1 MRPSG
6 RRRKDVS
13 VGMTGEWNALPS
25 ANSLWAA
32 TAEPARDFP
41 VLAGEHQADVVII
54 GAGYTGLSAAHHVAQ
69 SGLSPVVLEA
79 NRPGWGASGRNGG
92 VITAKFRLSFRQID
106 AVHGRGMAR
115 RMYEIAHES
124 TDIVEELVSE
134 FGITSANLTRTG
146 QVKAAHN
153 ETTLR
158 AAIDEANWM
167 TREMGSAEVRILD
180 RGGVREET
188 GSDVFV
194 GGVLNPG
201 SGGIHPLNYLRGLA
215 DGLARRGAP
224 IFQESPVMKLRRD
237 TDGIVAETPR
247 GVVRA
252 RQAIIATNSYSDL
265 TGATAQLQRTLI
277 PFRSAII
284 ATDKLPR
291 NLAGKLMPT
300 GRTYTET
307 KRMMR
312 WFRMVD
318 NRVIFG
324 GRGAFGKQDSQ
335 AAFDALRKAMVG
347 IFPDLADVPLAYTW
361 SGLVGMTLDSVP
373 HIGRLDD
380 RTLFSVGYNGAG
392 VAMSSLMG
400 RYLAALVRGET
411 PELALLDARR
421 MKAIPFYPLREPAV
435 RMVAGWYQFLDAI
448 GQ

>member
-1 MRPSG
+1 MTRG
-6 RRRKDVS
+6 WS
-13 VGMTGEWNALPS
+13 VLPS
-25 ANSLWAA
+25 ANSLWEA
-32 TAEPARDFP
+32 TAEPARAFR
-41 VLAGEHQADVVII
+41 VLSGEQQADVAII
-54 GAGYTGLSAAHHVAQ
+54 GAGYTGLSAAHHIAK
-69 SGLSPVVLEA
+69 SGLSPIVLEA

-92 VITAKFRLSFRQID
+92 VITAKFRLSFREID
-106 AVHGRGMAR
+106 AVHGRAMAQ

-124 TDIVEELVSE
+124 TDIVEELVAE
-134 FGITSANLTRTG
+134 FGIASAALTRTG

-153 ETTLR
+153 ETALK

-167 TREMGSAEVRILD
+167 RREMGDAEVRILD
-180 RGGVREET
+180 KREVREET
-188 GSDVFV
+188 GSDNFV

-215 DGLARRGAP
+215 EGVARCGVP
-224 IFQESPVMKLRRD
+224 IFQESPVVELRREQ
-237 TDGIVAETPR
+237 DGIIAETPQ
-247 GVVRA
+247 GAVRA
-252 RQAIIATNSYSDL
+252 KQAIIATNSYSDL
-265 TGATAQLQRTLI
+265 TGATAHMQRTLI

-284 ATDKLPR
+284 ATDQLPG

-312 WFRMVD
+312 WFRVVD
-318 NRVIFG
+318 NRVMFG
-324 GRGAFGKQDSQ
+324 GRGAFGKQDSE
-335 AAFDALRKAMVG
+335 AAFHALRKAMVG
-347 IFPDLADVPLAYTW
+347 IFPDLADLPLAYRW

-380 RTLFSVGYNGAG
+380 RTLVSMGYNGAG

-400 RYLAALVRGET
+400 RYLAAFVRGET
-411 PELALLDARR
+411 PEVGLLDLRR
-421 MKAIPFYPLREPAV
+421 MKSIPFYPLREPAV

>member
-1 MRPSG
+1 MTRDWSARPS
-6 RRRKDVS
+6 V
-13 VGMTGEWNALPS
+13 
-25 ANSLWAA
+25 NSLWEA
-32 TAEPARDFP
+32 TAEPAREFP
-41 VLAGEHQADVVII
+41 VLSGEQQADVVII
-54 GAGYTGLSAAHHVAQ
+54 GAGYTGLSAAHHIAK
-69 SGLSPVVLEA
+69 SGLAPIVLEA

-92 VITAKFRLSFRQID
+92 VITAKFRLSFREID
-106 AVHGRGMAR
+106 ATHGRAIAK

-124 TDIVEELVSE
+124 SDMVEELVSE

-153 ETTLR
+153 ETTLK
-158 AAIDEANWM
+158 AAIGEANWM
-167 TREMGSAEVRILD
+167 AREMGSAEVRILD
-180 RGGVREET
+180 KREVRDET
-188 GSDVFV
+188 GSDIFV

-215 DGLARRGAP
+215 DGVARRGIP
-224 IFQESPVMKLRRD
+224 IFQESPVLKLRHEN
-237 TDGIVAETPR
+237 DGIVAETPQ
-247 GVVRA
+247 GAVRA

-265 TGATAQLQRTLI
+265 TGATAHMQRTLI
-277 PFRSAII
+277 PFRSAIV
-284 ATDKLPR
+284 ATEQLPR

-318 NRVIFG
+318 NRLIFG
-324 GRGAFGKQDSQ
+324 GRGAFGKRDSEI
-335 AAFDALRKAMVG
+335 AFDALRKAMVG
-347 IFPDLADVPLAYTW
+347 IFPDLADVPLAYKW

-373 HIGRLDD
+373 HIGRIDD
-380 RTLFSVGYNGAG
+380 RTLVSMGYNGAG

-400 RYLAALVRGET
+400 RYLTAFVRGET
-411 PELALLDARR
+411 PDVGLLDVSR

>member
-1 MRPSG
+1 MTRDWSAMPS
-6 RRRKDVS
+6 V
-13 VGMTGEWNALPS
+13 
-25 ANSLWAA
+25 NSLWEA

-41 VLAGEHQADVVII
+41 VLSGEHQADVVII
-54 GAGYTGLSAAHHVAQ
+54 GAGYTGLSAAHHVAKD
-69 SGLSPVVLEA
+69 GLAPIVLEA

-92 VITAKFRLSFRQID
+92 VITAKFRLSFREID
-106 AVHGRGMAR
+106 AAHGRAMAK

-153 ETTLR
+153 ETTLK

-180 RGGVREET
+180 KQGVRDET
-188 GSDVFV
+188 GSDIFV

-215 DGLARRGAP
+215 DGVARRGVP
-224 IFQESPVMKLRRD
+224 VFQQSPVIRLRREK
-237 TDGIVAETPR
+237 DGIVAETPQ
-247 GVVRA
+247 GMVRA
-252 RQAIIATNSYSDL
+252 KQAIIATNSYSDL
-265 TGATAQLQRTLI
+265 TGETSHLQRTLI
-277 PFRSAII
+277 PFRSAMV
-284 ATDKLPR
+284 ATEQLPR

-324 GRGAFGKQDSQ
+324 GRGAFGKQDSE

-347 IFPDLADVPLAYTW
+347 IFPDLADVPLAYRW
-361 SGLVGMTLDSVP
+361 SGLVAMTLDSVP

-400 RYLAALVRGET
+400 RYLAAFVRGEM
-411 PELALLDARR
+411 PEVGLLDAKR
-421 MKAIPFYPLREPAV
+421 MKTIPFYPLREPAV

>member
-1 MRPSG
+1 
-6 RRRKDVS
+6 
-13 VGMTGEWNALPS
+13 MTRDWRALPS
-25 ANSLWAA
+25 ANSLWEA
-32 TAEPARDFP
+32 TAEPARAFP
-41 VLAGEHQADVVII
+41 VLSGEQQADVVII
-54 GAGYTGLSAAHHVAQ
+54 GAGYTGLSAAHHIAR

-92 VITAKFRLSFRQID
+92 VITAKFRLSFREID
-106 AVHGRGMAR
+106 AAHGRAMAR

-124 TDIVEELVSE
+124 TNMVEELVSE
-134 FGITSANLTRTG
+134 FDITSANLTRTG

-153 ETTLR
+153 KTTLK

-167 TREMGSAEVRILD
+167 TREMGSAAVRILD
-180 RGGVREET
+180 RGQVREET
-188 GSDVFV
+188 GSDIFV

-215 DGLARRGAP
+215 NGVASRGVP
-224 IFQESPVMKLRRD
+224 IFEQSPVTKLRREK
-237 TDGIVAETPR
+237 DGIVAETPH
-247 GVVRA
+247 GAVRA
-252 RQAIIATNSYSDL
+252 KQAIIATNSYSDL
-265 TGATAQLQRTLI
+265 TGATAHLQRTLI
-277 PFRSAII
+277 PFRSAMI
-284 ATDKLPR
+284 ATERLPG

-347 IFPDLADVPLAYTW
+347 IFPDLADVPLAYKW
-361 SGLVGMTLDSVP
+361 SGLVAMTLDSMP
-373 HIGRLDD
+373 HIGRLDE
-380 RTLFSVGYNGAG
+380 RTLFSLGYNGAG

-400 RYLAALVRGET
+400 RYLAAFVRGET
-411 PELALLDARR
+411 PDVGLLDARR

-448 GQ
+448 GR

>member
-1 MRPSG
+1 
-6 RRRKDVS
+6 
-13 VGMTGEWNALPS
+13 MTRDWRALPP
-25 ANSLWAA
+25 ANSLWEA
-32 TAEPARDFP
+32 TAEPARAFP
-41 VLAGEHQADVVII
+41 VMSGEQQADVVII
-54 GAGYTGLSAAHHVAQ
+54 GAGYTGLSAAHHIAK

-92 VITAKFRLSFRQID
+92 VITAKFRLSFREID
-106 AVHGRGMAR
+106 AVHGRAVAK

-124 TDIVEELVSE
+124 TDMVEELVSE
-134 FGITSANLTRTG
+134 YGIASANLTRTG

-153 ETTLR
+153 ETTLK

-167 TREMGSAEVRILD
+167 AREMGSAETRILD
-180 RGGVREET
+180 KHGVRDET
-188 GSDVFV
+188 GSDIFV

-215 DGLARRGAP
+215 DGVARRGVP
-224 IFQESPVMKLRRD
+224 IFQESPVMRLRRAG
-237 TDGIVAETPR
+237 DGVVAETPQ
-247 GVVRA
+247 GAVRA
-252 RQAIIATNSYSDL
+252 KQVIIATNSYSDL
-265 TGATAQLQRTLI
+265 TGATAQMQRTLI
-277 PFRSAII
+277 PFRSALI
-284 ATDKLPR
+284 ATEKLPR

-312 WFRMVD
+312 WFRMVN

-347 IFPDLADVPLAYTW
+347 IFPDLAEVPLEYKW
-361 SGLVGMTLDSVP
+361 SGLVAMTLDSVP
-373 HIGRLDD
+373 HIGRIDD
-380 RTLFSVGYNGAG
+380 RTLVSLGYNGAG

-400 RYLAALVRGET
+400 RYLAAFVRGER
-411 PELALLDARR
+411 PDVGLLDVSR
-421 MKAIPFYPLREPAV
+421 MKPIPFYPLREPAV

-448 GQ
+448 GR

>member
-1 MRPSG
+1 
-6 RRRKDVS
+6 
-13 VGMTGEWNALPS
+13 MTRDWSALPS
-25 ANSLWAA
+25 ANSLWEA
-32 TAEPARDFP
+32 TAVPARDYP
-41 VLAGEHQADVVII
+41 VLSGEQQADVVII
-54 GAGYTGLSAAHHVAQ
+54 GAGYTGLSAAHHIAK

-92 VITAKFRLSFRQID
+92 VITAKFRLSFREID
-106 AVHGRGMAR
+106 AAHGRAMAR

-124 TDIVEELVSE
+124 TDMVEELVSE

-153 ETTLR
+153 ETTLK

-180 RGGVREET
+180 KGQVRDET
-188 GSDVFV
+188 GSDIFV

-215 DGLARRGAP
+215 DGVARRGVP
-224 IFQESPVMKLRRD
+224 VFQQSPVVKLRREK
-237 TDGIVAETPR
+237 DGIVAETPQ
-247 GVVRA
+247 GAVRA

-265 TGATAQLQRTLI
+265 TSATAHLQRTLI
-277 PFRSAII
+277 PFRSAMV
-284 ATDKLPR
+284 ATDRLPG
-291 NLAGKLMPT
+291 NLAGRLMPT

-347 IFPDLADVPLAYTW
+347 IFPDLADIPLAYKW
-361 SGLVGMTLDSVP
+361 SGLVAMTLDSVP
-373 HIGRLDD
+373 HVGRLDD
-380 RTLFSVGYNGAG
+380 RTLVSLGYNGAG

-400 RYLAALVRGET
+400 RYLAAFVRGET
-411 PELALLDARR
+411 PDVGLLDVRR
-421 MKAIPFYPLREPAV
+421 MKSIPFYPLREPAV
-435 RMVAGWYQFLDAI
+435 RLVAGWYQFLDAI
-448 GQ
+448 GR

>member
-1 MRPSG
+1 
-6 RRRKDVS
+6 
-13 VGMTGEWNALPS
+13 MTRDRSALPS
-25 ANSLWAA
+25 ANSLWEA
-32 TAEPARDFP
+32 TAEPARDYP
-41 VLAGEHQADVVII
+41 VLSGECQADVVII
-54 GAGYTGLSAAHHVAQ
+54 GAGYTGLSAAHHVAK

-92 VITAKFRLSFRQID
+92 VITAKFRLSFREID
-106 AVHGRGMAR
+106 AVHGRAMAR

-124 TDIVEELVSE
+124 TDMVEELVSE
-134 FGITSANLTRTG
+134 FGIAGANLTRTG

-158 AAIDEANWM
+158 AAIEEANWM

-180 RGGVREET
+180 KNGVREET
-188 GSDVFV
+188 GSDIFV

-215 DGLARRGAP
+215 DGLARRGVP
-224 IFQESPVMKLRRD
+224 IYQQSPVTELRRED
-237 TDGIVAETPR
+237 GGIVAETPR
-247 GVVRA
+247 GTIRA
-252 RQAIIATNSYSDL
+252 KQAIIATNSYSDL
-265 TGATAQLQRTLI
+265 TSATAHLQRTLI
-277 PFRSAII
+277 PFRSAMV
-284 ATDKLPR
+284 ATEKLPR

-324 GRGAFGKQDSQ
+324 GRGAFGKEDSQ

-347 IFPDLADVPLAYTW
+347 IFPDLADIRLEYSW
-361 SGLVGMTLDSVP
+361 SGLVAMTLDSVP
-373 HIGRLDD
+373 HIGRLDE
-380 RTLFSVGYNGAG
+380 RTLVSMGYNGAG

-411 PELALLDARR
+411 PDVGLLDVRR
-421 MKAIPFYPLREPAV
+421 MKTIPFYPLREPAV

-448 GQ
+448 GR

>member
-1 MRPSG
+1 
-6 RRRKDVS
+6 
-13 VGMTGEWNALPS
+13 MTRDWSALPS
-25 ANSLWAA
+25 ANSLWEA
-32 TAEPARDFP
+32 TAAPARDFP
-41 VLAGEHQADVVII
+41 VLSGEQQADVVIV
-54 GAGYTGLSAAHHVAQ
+54 GAGYTGLSAAHHMAK
-69 SGLSPVVLEA
+69 SGLAPIVLEA

-92 VITAKFRLSFRQID
+92 VITAKFRLSFREID
-106 AVHGRGMAR
+106 AAHGRAMAK

-124 TDIVEELVSE
+124 TDMVEELVSE
-134 FGITSANLTRTG
+134 YGITRANLTRTG

-180 RGGVREET
+180 KNGVREET
-188 GSDVFV
+188 GSDIFV

-215 DGLARRGAP
+215 DGVARRGVSV
-224 IFQESPVMKLRRD
+224 FQESPVVRLRREK
-237 TDGIVAETPR
+237 DGIVAETPQ

-265 TGATAQLQRTLI
+265 TGATAHLQRTLV
-277 PFRSAII
+277 PFRSAMV
-284 ATDKLPR
+284 ATAQLPR
-291 NLAGKLMPT
+291 NLAGKLMPS

-318 NRVIFG
+318 QRVIFG

-335 AAFDALRKAMVG
+335 AAFDALRKAMVD
-347 IFPDLADVPLAYTW
+347 IFPDLADVPLDYQW
-361 SGLVGMTLDSVP
+361 SGLVAMTLDSVP
-373 HIGRLDD
+373 HIGWLDD
-380 RTLFSVGYNGAG
+380 RTLVSLGYNGAG

-400 RYLAALVRGET
+400 RYLAAFVRGES
-411 PELALLDARR
+411 PDVGLLDVRR
-421 MKAIPFYPLREPAV
+421 MKTIPLYPLREPAV
-435 RMVAGWYQFLDAI
+435 RMVARWYQFLDAI
-448 GQ
+448 GR